1 MAEVIGVEREGG
13 GYVNKWL
20 KGLNKGLSGWPGKHS
35 SSLRLPET
43 TFFTFVLN
51 ADQYGFHLLISIM
64 PYVIC
69 QPDIMKLER
78 AEAIWTF
85 SLAWLSPVHQMP
97 VIREPISPPAYWRI
111 PGRFASGHMWKSSL
125 GWQVEGEIQTKHH
138 PFSVAPHLPPPAP
151 ELL

>member
-1 MAEVIGVEREGG
+1 MAEVIWVEREEE

-35 SSLRLPET
+35 SPRLLLET

-64 PYVIC
+64 PHVIC
-69 QPDIMKLER
+69 QADTMKLER
-78 AEAIWTF
+78 AEVIRTF

-97 VIREPISPPAYWRI
+97 VIWKPIFFFCLLTNTRNVWLQTDVKL
-111 PGRFASGHMWKSSL
+111 GFGGKFKQRFMFNLTLFLWL
-125 GWQVEGEIQTKHH
+125 
-138 PFSVAPHLPPPAP
+138 FSFATSQPVF
-151 ELL
+151 